1 MADQPLDLNKEFL
14 VPATAAGQ
22 RLDKFLVEHLSR
34 KQTGEPAVGA
44 SDESDPADEFD
55 TAEESEVIEFHSI
68 AEAEDV
74 LVADVASPSGSTPS
88 VSRSRIQ
95 LLIDQGDVLVN
106 GRAEK
111 ASSKLRGGE
120 SIRITGEPHP
130 APLKAIPE
138 DIPLDVVYEDS
149 DLAVI
154 NKPAGMMVHAGSGQT
169 EDARNHGTL
178 VNALLYRFNKLSATG
193 GEMRPGI
200 VHRLDKD
207 TSGLIIVA
215 KNDRAHAALGEM
227 FSSRQVRKTYVA
239 LVQDAV
245 EREKGTVNA
254 AIARD
259 PMRRT
264 RMTTKPVDNAR
275 TAVSHWEVDRRLNTR
290 FGRFTLVR
298 VRIETGRTH
307 QIRVHMASIGHPV
320 VGDTLYGGAGQLT
333 DQIAAQAATSRAAR
347 RNKAPERLVL
357 GRNFLHAAHLE
368 FPHPRTHKLI
378 TLEAPIPAELELYLK
393 KLEALAPAALQ
404 GRRAGASDRSLSPAE
419 AEAAA
424 EAEALAEAKAGQ
436 PKAAPVRKGAARKS
450 ASSAKTAPAGKRTS
464 RVASVSKVKPAKKA
478 DRD

>member
-1 MADQPLDLNKEFL
+1 MVEQLNEFI
-14 VPATAAGQ
+14 VPAAASGH
-22 RLDKFLVEHLSR
+22 RLDKFLVEHLSGHLSGP
-34 KQTGEPAVGA
+34 QSG
-44 SDESDPADEFD
+44 D
-55 TAEESEVIEFHSI
+55 
-68 AEAEDV
+68 
-74 LVADVASPSGSTPS
+74 ASPVIVALDDHDPVDEIDVIDVDDSTADDVPIADHAFVFNPTPA

-111 ASSKLRGGE
+111 ASFKLRGGE

-130 APLKAIPE
+130 APLKATPE

-154 NKPAGMMVHAGSGQT
+154 NKPAGMMVHSGSGQT
-169 EDARNHGTL
+169 EDARSRGTL
-178 VNALLYRFNKLSATG
+178 VNALLHRFNKLSATG

-227 FSSRQVRKTYVA
+227 FSSRQVRKTYIA
-239 LVQDAV
+239 LVQDDIQ
-245 EREKGTVNA
+245 REKGTINSG
-254 AIARD
+254 IARD
-259 PMRRT
+259 PVRRT

-275 TAVSHWEVDRRLNTR
+275 SAVSHWEVVRRLATR

-333 DQIAAQAATSRAAR
+333 DQVAAQAATSRAAR

-357 GRNFLHAAHLE
+357 GRNFLHAADLE
-368 FPHPRTHKLI
+368 FPHPRTRKLI
-378 TLEAPIPAELELYLK
+378 SLDAPLPPELESYLARLEAP
-393 KLEALAPAALQ
+393 
-404 GRRAGASDRSLSPAE
+404 GASSPQEKRVGVSPRSISPAE

-424 EAEALAEAKAGQ
+424 EAEAEAEARASL
-436 PKAAPVRKGAARKS
+436 PKSVPARKAVPARTQANRRS
-450 ASSAKTAPAGKRTS
+450 GSDARPRTAPK
-464 RVASVSKVKPAKKA
+464 
-478 DRD
+478 

>member
-1 MADQPLDLNKEFL
+1 MAEQLAEFV
-14 VPATAAGQ
+14 VPAAAAGQ
-22 RLDKFLVEHLSR
+22 RLDKFLVEHLSGS
-34 KQTGEPAVGA
+34 QPVEAGSAEGSIDGIES
-44 SDESDPADEFD
+44 SDETDAAEFNDEADVNDPSGFD
-55 TAEESEVIEFHSI
+55 TVPPF
-68 AEAEDV
+68 
-74 LVADVASPSGSTPS
+74 GSA

-106 GRAEK
+106 DRAEK
-111 ASSKLRGGE
+111 ASFKLHGGE

-130 APLKAIPE
+130 APLKATPE

-169 EDARNHGTL
+169 DDARNNGTL
-178 VNALLYRFNKLSATG
+178 VNALLHRFNKLSATG
-193 GEMRPGI
+193 GDLRPGI

-227 FSSRQVRKTYVA
+227 FSSRQVQKTYVA

-245 EREKGTVNA
+245 QRDKGTVNA

-259 PMRRT
+259 PVRRT
-264 RMTTKPVDNAR
+264 RMTTRPVDNAR
-275 TAVSHWEVDRRLNTR
+275 TAVSHWEVVRRINTR

-347 RNKAPERLVL
+347 RNRAPERLVL

-368 FPHPRTHKLI
+368 FPHPRTHKPLA
-378 TLEAPIPAELELYLK
+378 LDAPLPPELESYLAR
-393 KLEALAPAALQ
+393 LESPSPSQ
-404 GRRAGASDRSLSPAE
+404 PQEVPKRGADRSTSPEEAEAQAE
-419 AEAAA
+419 AEAKASQVGSA
-424 EAEALAEAKAGQ
+424 PIVKGVSGVALRRESTSALKPGRA
-436 PKAAPVRKGAARKS
+436 PKSTTGIKAARK
-450 ASSAKTAPAGKRTS
+450 AGT
-464 RVASVSKVKPAKKA
+464 VKNSG
-478 DRD
+478 RD

>member
-1 MADQPLDLNKEFL
+1 MAEPRNEFV
-14 VPATAAGQ
+14 VPAGASGQ
-22 RLDKFLVEHLSR
+22 RLDKFLASHFSAHLSAS
-34 KQTGEPAVGA
+34 QAAEAGSAVGVP
-44 SDESDPADEFD
+44 DESEPADEID
-55 TAEESEVIEFHSI
+55 SADLIDDVEVIDAGSD
-68 AEAEDV
+68 ATP
-74 LVADVASPSGSTPS
+74 SSGSA

-111 ASSKLRGGE
+111 ASLKLRGGE

-130 APLKAIPE
+130 APLKAVPE
-138 DIPLDVVYEDS
+138 DIPLDIVYEDS

-154 NKPAGMMVHAGSGQT
+154 NKPAGMMVHAGSGQS
-169 EDARNHGTL
+169 EDARSHGTL
-178 VNALLYRFNKLSATG
+178 VNALLHRFSKLSATG
-193 GEMRPGI
+193 GELRPGI

-227 FSSRQVRKTYVA
+227 FSSRQVRKTYIA
-239 LVQDAV
+239 LVQDEM
-245 EREKGTVNA
+245 EREKGTINS

-275 TAVSHWEVDRRLNTR
+275 SAVSHWEVVRRLTTR

-333 DQIAAQAATSRAAR
+333 DQVAAQAATSRAAR

-378 TLEAPIPAELELYLK
+378 TLDAPLPPELETYLARLEAPGQSYPEEK
-393 KLEALAPAALQ
+393 
-404 GRRAGASDRSLSPAE
+404 RTGASRRSLSQAALSPAE
-419 AEAAA
+419 AERQA
-424 EAEALAEAKAGQ
+424 EAEAEVEAKTKASPSKPG
-436 PKAAPVRKGAARKS
+436 PASTSASSRKAAPAQKTAR
-450 ASSAKTAPAGKRTS
+450 KTAPARRTS
-464 RVASVSKVKPAKKA
+464 SQN
-478 DRD
+478 